1 VVNLSGEGRIKPLK
15 CPVCGDAASEYEHSK
30 WQCLKCGR
38 KFVYELEKQP
48 DVYHKIENV
57 NITKL
62 DDSSFFI
69 CSKCFGKFHRQT
81 FAEFKCTRCNKSYCG
96 EHIDK
101 GAKICKDCSSRLG
114 CIGCLVIAV
123 ILFITIIL
131 LSV

>member
-1 VVNLSGEGRIKPLK
+1 MSDEGRIKSLK
-15 CPVCGDAASEYEHSK
+15 CPVCGDIASEYESTK

-62 DDSSFFI
+62 DDSSFYI
-69 CSKCFGKFHRQT
+69 CSKCFGKFPRQS
-81 FAEFKCTRCNKSYCG
+81 FAEFKCSKCNKSFCG
-96 EHIDK
+96 EHMDK
-101 GAKICKDCSSRLG
+101 ESKICKDCTSRFDY
-114 CIGCLVIAV
+114 IGCLVVAV
-123 ILFITIIL
+123 IIIIFLL